1 MPLKKQKKSE
11 LKKDSKTELELLIQ
25 SKINSVYSLL
35 IPVRD
40 DSVIFIKDPVDQLN
54 KKFKLDSVEIDDC
67 LKQMC
72 DYGLLGK
79 LDKDFQ
85 EVSKYSENYLL
96 KWQEF
101 KFNYQKEN

>member
-1 MPLKKQKKSE
+1 MPLKKQKKYDS
-11 LKKDSKTELELLIQ
+11 KKDSKTELEMLIQ
-25 SKINSVYSLL
+25 SKINSAYSL
-35 IPVRD
+35 IKPVKD
-40 DSVIFIKDPVDQLN
+40 DTVIFIEDPINKLN
-54 KKFKLDSVEIDDC
+54 KKFKLHSVEIDDF

-96 KWQEF
+96 KWKEF
-101 KFNYQKEN
+101 KSNYQKEN